1 MHMQKE
7 ITEQNEKLMIKSN
20 HDALTG
26 LPNRA
31 YWHSYAED
39 ALAKAIRNGTTFGVE
54 ILDIDF
60 FKSVNDTYGHIEGD
74 YYLVH
79 VADALSS
86 LVQENEDEFAARYGG
101 DEFVLVYTGKTDE
114 EIRQMMAHLKSNMER
129 IALPG
134 TSPVGVDYIT
144 LSQGCCH
151 CVPETKNR
159 LWDYLAMADKLLY
172 QVKKDGKNNYKVGS
186 WITE

>member
-1 MHMQKE
+1 M
-7 ITEQNEKLMIKSN
+7 
-20 HDALTG
+20 
-26 LPNRA
+26 
-31 YWHSYAED
+31 
-39 ALAKAIRNGTTFGVE
+39 
-54 ILDIDF
+54 
-60 FKSVNDTYGHIEGD
+60 
-74 YYLVH
+74 
-79 VADALSS
+79 LSA
-86 LVQENEDEFAARYGG
+86 VWCRKDVFAARYGG

-114 EIRQMMAHLKSNMER
+114 EICQMMAHLKSNMER

-159 LWDYLAMADKLLY
+159 LWDYLATADKLLY
-172 QVKKDGKNNYKVGS
+172 QVKKDGKNNYKVGR